1 MKMLVRVLP
10 LLALVIAIVYFFIY
24 KQMPEYSLQQIKK
37 AAEQHDQ
44 QKFEK
49 FVDVPALS
57 ESLARQFLMY
67 NAAGKSETLVEPSLQ
82 TAVKKYSD
90 PDLNQTFQT
99 IVVDYV
105 QNGKYG
111 DDAETDG
118 ISTETSP
125 AAMLMQLQDYV
136 VSKLEF
142 EGFCTVDKNDGMAD
156 VTADF
161 HMPQKG
167 TTLKLQMK
175 MVDKGK
181 YWQIVEITNLNDF
194 LKQMQ

>member
-1 MKMLVRVLP
+1 MLVRVLP
-10 LLALVIAIVYFFIY
+10 LLALVLAIVYFFIY

-44 QKFEK
+44 QKFAK
-49 FVDVPALS
+49 YVDVQALS
-57 ESLARQFLMY
+57 ESLAKQFIAY
-67 NAAGKSETLVEPSLQ
+67 NTADKSNALVERSLE
-82 TAVKKYSD
+82 TAVKRYSD
-90 PDLNQTFQT
+90 PELNQTFQT

-118 ISTETSP
+118 FSKETSP
-125 AAMLMQLQDYV
+125 AAMLMQLQDYI

-142 EGFCTVDKNDGMAD
+142 EGFCTLDKNEGIAD

-161 HMPQKG
+161 YMPQKG
-167 TTLKLQMK
+167 ATLKLQMK

-181 YWQIVEITNLNDF
+181 YWQIVEIANLNDF

>member
-44 QKFEK
+44 HKFEK
-49 FVDVPALS
+49 YVDVQALS
-57 ESLARQFLMY
+57 ESLAKQFLAY
-67 NAAGKSETLVEPSLQ
+67 NAAANSATLVEPTLQ
-82 TAVKKYSD
+82 TAVKKYSGSE
-90 PDLNQTFQT
+90 LNQTFQT

-111 DDAETDG
+111 DDAETSG
-118 ISTETSP
+118 FSKETSP
-125 AAMLMQLQDYV
+125 AAMLMQLQDYI

-142 EGFCTVDKNDGMAD
+142 EGFRTVDKNDGIAD

-161 HMPQKG
+161 YMPQKG
-167 TTLKLQMK
+167 TILKLQMK
-175 MVDKGK
+175 MVDRGK
-181 YWQIVEITNLNDF
+181 YWQIVEIANLSDF